1 MVIWAVLRY
10 PALRLVAP
18 LSAYPAKWG
27 PIVLLLLLLLLLGK
41 VLGRHLGLVVPVALQ
56 KRVDVVLVLLRRR
69 GQMRAGALRVPLL
82 LLLLLLRGLETAVV
96 LQLLLC
102 KAGVTLPDRLASPYA
117 VLAGLLRGVFV
128 LVPRKPGR
136 VRKAAA
142 ERLLGLVDGGGRR
155 LRR

>member
-27 PIVLLLLLLLLLGK
+27 PIVLLLLLLLLLLGK

-69 GQMRAGALRVPLL
+69 GQMRAGALRVPL